1 MNPLSRRESLA
12 RLFEARAAANPDAEA
27 VVCGT
32 TRLTAAR
39 LNERANA
46 LAHRL
51 IAAGAGPETPVL
63 VLLERSAETVV
74 TLLAIAKAG
83 AVYVP
88 LHPAYP
94 PERMDWIR
102 RETGATLAVTDGTH
116 AWHDLTTVQVTGETH
131 PGNPDRETDPRQLAY
146 VMFTSGSTGTP
157 KGVAVTHHNVAAFA
171 FDRLWRGPGHRRVLH
186 HTAPSFD
193 VSMYE
198 LWVPLLNGG
207 TVVVAPPGVLDAP
220 TLHRTLKQER
230 VTGVFLTTGLF
241 NVLAESSPEVLAAV
255 PELWIAG
262 EAASAAAVG
271 RVLAAGGDVHNG
283 YGPTETTVYATA
295 HHVTE
300 PGDVVPIGGPLDGT
314 AAHVLDAA
322 LRPVPAGVPGELYI
336 AGDHLAR
343 GYLGRPGLTA
353 ERFVADPYGPPGTRM
368 YRTGDLVRR
377 LPDGLLDYVGRIDG
391 QVKVRGIRV
400 ELGEIDAAFTR
411 HPDVVQSVTLLRED
425 NPGDKRLVTYLTT
438 RHPADPD
445 HLLQHA
451 RRTLPAYMI
460 PTALVILDTLPL
472 NHNGKVDRDALP
484 APETTT
490 SGTAPRTPVE
500 EILRDLFAQV
510 LAVPGIG
517 IDDDFFALGGHSLLA
532 MRVVAGIRSA
542 LSVEVQVREVFE
554 APTVAALATAVER
567 ARGRGTRPPLV
578 RSEDSGEPSFS
589 FAQHRIWIVDRLA
602 ESAGLY
608 TIPLVLRLSGR
619 LDREALAAALRDVA
633 WRHETLRTVFP
644 SPDGQRV
651 LDVVPGL
658 TVTEIGEAELGPAI
672 EREAARPFD
681 LSAEPPVRACLF
693 ALGQGDPD
701 EHALVVLLHHI
712 AADGWSMAPLRRDL
726 ATAYAARTRGEAPE
740 WEPLPVRYRDYTLWQ
755 RELLGDA
762 ADPDSL
768 MSAQTGFW
776 RRALAGLPEELPL
789 PADRPRP
796 TFPGHGGGAVPLRIS
811 PELHGRLLTLARTG
825 QATLFMVLQAGLAA
839 LLTRLGAGCDIP
851 VGSPVAGR
859 ADEALDDLVG
869 FFVNTLVLRTDTS
882 GDPSFRELLARVR
895 EADLAAYAHQD
906 VPFEHLVEAL
916 NPVRLP
922 GRNPL
927 FQVMLAL
934 ENTPD
939 DRTEVPGLTVTPD
952 PDYSLYGLS
961 GAKCDLLF
969 GLSEGPSGIHGV
981 LQYATD
987 LFDPGT
993 AESIAGWLTRLL
1005 EAVAADPDVRIGQ
1018 VELLTAGERR
1028 ALAEKGDATAAPL
1041 PYGDLARLF
1050 EARAAANPDAEAVV
1064 CGTTRLTAAR
1074 LNERANALAHRL
1086 IAAGAGTETP
1096 VLVLLERSADVVVA
1110 LLAIVK
1116 AGAVYVPLHPAYPP
1130 ERMDWIR
1137 RETGATLA
1145 VTDGAHAGHDLTT
1158 VQVTGETHPGNPD
1171 RETDPR
1177 QLAYVMFTSG
1187 STGTPKGVAVTHHNV
1202 VALAADRRF
1211 TGHDRVLS
1219 HSAFAFDA
1227 STYEVWV
1234 PLLNGGTV
1242 VVAPPGVL
1250 DAPTLDRTLRQER
1263 VTGVFLT
1270 TGLFNVLAESSP
1282 EVLAAVP
1289 ELWTGGE
1296 AVSPASVERVLDAG
1310 GVVTNVYG
1318 PTETTTFALSHR
1330 TAKTPAGTVPIGGP
1344 LDNTRAH
1351 VLDAALRPVPAG
1363 VPGELYI
1370 AGDHL
1375 ARGYLGRPG
1384 LTAERFVADPYGP
1397 PGTRMYRTGDLVRRR
1412 ADGSVE
1418 FVGRADGQVKIRGF
1432 RVEPGEIDAVLLRH
1446 PDVVQS
1452 VTLLREDN
1460 PGDKRLVTYLTTRHP
1475 ADPDHL
1481 LQHARRT
1488 LPAYMIPTA
1497 LVILDTLPLNHN
1509 GKVDRDALPAPVWGE
1524 TAEEEQGPRTEAEE
1538 LVAEVWAEVLGVERI
1553 GVRDDFFALGGN
1565 SLLAIRVAAR
1575 IRAAVDLEIPVNA
1588 VFTDPTVERLA
1599 DTVEALL
1606 INDIEG
1612 RTA

>member
-1 MNPLSRRESLA
+1 MNPPSRRESLA
-12 RLFEARAAANPDAEA
+12 RLFEARVAAAPDAEA
-27 VVCGT
+27 VVCGA
-32 TRLTAAR
+32 TRLTAAD
-39 LNERANA
+39 LDARANA

-51 IAAGAGPETPVL
+51 IAAGASTETPVL
-63 VLLERSAETVV
+63 VLLERSAETVI

-83 AVYVP
+83 ATYVP

-94 PERMDWIR
+94 SERMEWIR
-102 RETGATLAVTDGTH
+102 RETGARLAVAHSWDG
-116 AWHDLTTVQVTGETH
+116 LTTLQVTGETR
-131 PGNPDRETDPRQLAY
+131 PDSPARDIDPRRLAY
-146 VMFTSGSTGTP
+146 VMFTSGSTGVP

-220 TLHRTLKQER
+220 TLGRMLRQER
-230 VTGVFLTTGLF
+230 LTGVFLTTGLF
-241 NVLAESSPEVLAAV
+241 NVLAEGSPEVLAAV

-262 EAASAAAVG
+262 EAASPAAVG
-271 RVLAAGGDVHNG
+271 RVLAAGGEVHNG

-300 PGDVVPIGGPLDGT
+300 PGDVVPIGAPLDGT
-314 AAHVLDAA
+314 AAYVLDDA
-322 LRPVPAGVPGELYI
+322 LRQVPVGELYL

-400 ELGEIDAAFTR
+400 ELGEIDATMAR
-411 HPDVVQSVTLLRED
+411 HPAVAQSVTLLRED

-438 RHPADPD
+438 RNPVKTDDLRH
-445 HLLQHA
+445 HA
-451 RRTLPAYMI
+451 EQALPGYMV
-460 PTALVILDTLPL
+460 PGALVVLDALPL

-484 APETTT
+484 APEAVT

-510 LAVPGIG
+510 LAVPGVG

-542 LSVEVQVREVFE
+542 LSVELQVREVFE
-554 APTVAALATAVER
+554 APTVAALAVAVEK
-567 ARGRGTRPPLV
+567 AKDRGTRPPLV
-578 RSEDSGEPSFS
+578 RSEDPEQPSLS

-619 LDREALAAALRDVA
+619 LDGDALAAALRDVA
-633 WRHETLRTVFP
+633 RRHETLRTVFP
-644 SPDGQRV
+644 TLDGRPRQRV
-651 LDVVPGL
+651 LDVVPDL
-658 TVTEIGEAELGPAI
+658 PVTEIDEAELGAAI

-681 LSAEPPVRACLF
+681 LSAEPPVRARLF
-693 ALGQGDPD
+693 ALRHDPG
-701 EHALVVLLHHI
+701 EHVLVVLLHHI

-726 ATAYAARTRGEAPE
+726 AVAYAARTRGEAPG
-740 WEPLPVRYRDYTLWQ
+740 WEPLPVRYADYTLWQ
-755 RELLGDA
+755 RDLLGDA

-776 RRALAGLPEELPL
+776 RRALAGLPEELTL

-796 TFPGHGGGAVPLRIS
+796 PVAGHRGGAVPLRI
-811 PELHGRLLTLARTG
+811 PPGLHGRLLALARG
-825 QATLFMVLQAGLAA
+825 ERATPFMVLQAGLAA
-839 LLTRLGAGCDIP
+839 LLTRLGAGDDIP
-851 VGSPVAGR
+851 IGSPVAGR
-859 ADEALDDLVG
+859 ADEALDELVG

-939 DRTEVPGLTVTPD
+939 DRTEAPGLTVSLD

-987 LFDPGT
+987 LFDHGT
-993 AESIAGWLTRLL
+993 AETIAARLTRLL
-1005 EAVAADPDVRIGQ
+1005 EAVAADPDLRIGR
-1018 VELLTAGERR
+1018 VELLTAEERH
-1028 ALAEKGDATAAPL
+1028 ALVEGGNATAVPL

-1050 EARAAANPDAEAVV
+1050 EARVAADPDAEAVV
-1064 CGTTRLTAAR
+1064 CGTTRLSATQ

-1086 IAAGAGTETP
+1086 IAAGAGRETP
-1096 VLVLLERSADVVVA
+1096 VLVLLERSADVVA
-1110 LLAIVK
+1110 TLLAVAK
-1116 AGAVYVPLHPAYPP
+1116 AGATYVPLHPAYPP
-1130 ERMDWIR
+1130 ERMEWIR
-1137 RETGATLA
+1137 QETGARLA
-1145 VTDGAHAGHDLTT
+1145 VTDFWDGLTT
-1158 VQVTGETHPGNPD
+1158 LRVTEETRPDNPARD
-1171 RETDPR
+1171 IDPR

-1187 STGTPKGVAVTHHNV
+1187 STGVPKGVAVTHRNV

-1211 TGHDRVLS
+1211 EGHDRVLS

-1250 DAPTLDRTLRQER
+1250 DAPVLDRLLRQER
-1263 VTGVFLT
+1263 VTGAFLT
-1270 TGLFNVLAESSP
+1270 TGLFNALAEGSP

-1296 AVSPASVERVLDAG
+1296 AVSPASVGRVLAAG
-1310 GVVTNVYG
+1310 GAVTHVYG

-1330 TAKTPAGTVPIGGP
+1330 VTEPGDVVPIGGP

-1363 VPGELYI
+1363 VPGELYL

-1397 PGTRMYRTGDLVRRR
+1397 PGTRMYRTGDVVRRR

-1432 RVEPGEIDAVLLRH
+1432 RVELGEIDTTMTGHPAVA
-1446 PDVVQS
+1446 QS

-1460 PGDKRLVTYLTTRHP
+1460 PGDKRLVTYLTVHHPVETDDLRH
-1475 ADPDHL
+1475 
-1481 LQHARRT
+1481 HAEQT
-1488 LPAYMIPTA
+1488 LPGYMVPGA
-1497 LVILDTLPLNHN
+1497 LVVLDALPLTHN
-1509 GKVDRDALPAPVWGE
+1509 GKIDRDALPAPVRAE
-1524 TAEEEQGPRTEAEE
+1524 TAQETQGPRTEAEE
-1538 LVAEVWAEVLGVERI
+1538 LVAEVWAEVLGIERV

-1612 RTA
+1612 TR